1 MHSVELYFCLYL
13 HLLMHSTCILGKKY
27 CSIYVVNMY
36 IHYGCLVTDI
46 QFSITLLYG
55 ENFELQLV
63 PLYDGGGRVWALGE
77 VALFERLR
85 LVPLRDEAGR
95 IFALG
100 QVPN

>member
-1 MHSVELYFCLYL
+1 MCGEY
-13 HLLMHSTCILGKKY
+13 M
-27 CSIYVVNMY
+27 YVY
-36 IHYGCLVTDI
+36 SLYGCLVTA
-46 QFSITLLYG
+46 ITLLYG
-55 ENFELQLV
+55 EDYELQLV